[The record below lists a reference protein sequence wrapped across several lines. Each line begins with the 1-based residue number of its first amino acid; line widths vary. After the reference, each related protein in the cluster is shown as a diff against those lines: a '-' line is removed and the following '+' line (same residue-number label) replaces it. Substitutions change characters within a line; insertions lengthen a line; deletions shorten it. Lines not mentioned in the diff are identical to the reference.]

1 MSEHLHR
8 AQSARP
14 LLDVPQQLVNIT
26 SLSNVVN
33 SHKWR
38 LQRVVENGLK
48 LLLLCRHEV
57 PPHPCPWQ
65 NNVEAELQHLDA
77 TWRQLERVV
86 RQQKE
91 RLECLSVTDPERQ
104 LRDHLVLFSVC
115 LKIIFR

>member
-8 AQSARP
+8 ALSARP

-33 SHKWR
+33 SHKLR
-38 LQRVVENGLK
+38 LQRVIELGRN
-48 LLLLCRHEV
+48 LLQRCCDL

-104 LRDHLVLFSVC
+104 LHDHLVLFST
-115 LKIIFR
+115 LFY